1 MKKINSRKLAY
12 LILKDI
18 EKEKLTVKDSLDKW
32 LSKYKIDNRDE
43 NLVRKI
49 VYGCIEN
56 KMLLDYYINQLVNN
70 KPDLDVKILIE
81 IGMYQI
87 LFLDKIPNSAAVN
100 ESVKIIKKINF
111 KAKGFV
117 NGVLRNFIR
126 RKDKLKLKKTKKNY
140 LSLKYSYPS
149 WLVNYFLDE
158 FGKKKTIEILEFN
171 KNSSDITVR
180 VNSLK
185 LNRKELIQGF
195 NDYGIKAK
203 KSKLTKSG
211 IIIKSL
217 NDNSLTNNK
226 LFKEGKFYIQ
236 DDASILVSEIL
247 NPKKGQRVLDVCAA
261 PGGKTTHMAEL
272 MDNTG
277 KIIARDLN
285 DKKLSLIKEN
295 IKRLGYENI
304 ILEKFNGTKLDK
316 KNIESF
322 DKILLDAPCLGLGII
337 RRKPEIKYNKK
348 KSDFNSIINLQK
360 KLLKNSSKLL
370 KKGGHLVYST
380 CSIGRKENDK
390 IVNEFLNNNKN
401 FKLELIE
408 KLLPGE
414 KNTDGFFIA
423 KLIKQ

>member
-18 EKEKLTVKDSLDKW
+18 EKKNVSVKESLDNW
-32 LSKYKIDNRDE
+32 LKKYEIDSRDE

-70 KPDLDVKILIE
+70 KPDLDVKILIQ

-87 LFLDKIPNSAAVN
+87 VFLDKIPDSAAVN

-111 KAKGFV
+111 RAKGFV

-126 RKDKLKLKKTKKNY
+126 KKDKLKPKKTKNNY
-140 LSLKYSYPS
+140 LSLKYSYPK
-149 WLVNYFLDE
+149 WLVDYFLEE
-158 FGKKKTIEILEFN
+158 FGKKKTLEILEFN
-171 KNSSDITVR
+171 KNSSDITLR

-185 LNRKELIQGF
+185 LSRKELIKEF
-195 NDYGIKAK
+195 DKKGIKAK
-203 KSKLTKSG
+203 KSNLTKSG

-217 NDNSLTNNK
+217 NNTSLTNNK
-226 LFKEGKFYIQ
+226 LFKDGKFYIQ
-236 DDASILVSEIL
+236 DDASILVSEVL
-247 NPKKGQRVLDVCAA
+247 APKKGQKVLDVCAA

-272 MDNTG
+272 MDNKG
-277 KIIARDLN
+277 KIIARDVN
-285 DKKLSLIKEN
+285 GKKLNLIKEN
-295 IKRLGYENI
+295 INRLGYNNI
-304 ILEKFNGTKLDK
+304 VLEKFDGTKLDK
-316 KNIESF
+316 DNIESF

-337 RRKPEIKYNKK
+337 GRKPEIKYNKK
-348 KSDFNSIINLQK
+348 KSDFKSINTLQN

-370 KKGGHLVYST
+370 KKGGELVYST
-380 CSIGRKENDK
+380 CSIGKKENDK
-390 IVNEFLNNNKN
+390 IINEFLSNNKN
-401 FKLELIE
+401 FELKSIK
-408 KLLPGE
+408 KLLPGQ

-423 KLIKQ
+423 KLIKK